1 MRAAAVCLLLAA
13 ACGEAASAPEAVA
26 RYEGA
31 SMGSSWH
38 ATVVHAAD
46 RTPPDPQEL
55 QGILDEVD
63 RLMSTWKPESELSR
77 FNAWAPAAAE
87 ESFPVSIHTA
97 KVVEA
102 ALQVA
107 EQTRGAF
114 DPTVL
119 PLVELW
125 GFGASGPRADEPTP
139 EEIAAAGARVG
150 WERLEVRGAALAKR
164 DARIAVDLSAIAPGY
179 ATDLVCERLRAL
191 GFPDHLIEVGGEVCV
206 GGRGPGGR
214 PWRVGIEQP
223 VDDAEQGQLLNSAI
237 AVRDGA
243 VATSGDYRKFRRAAD
258 GTRLSHEIDP
268 RSGRPIAHALASA
281 TVLAPTCM
289 MADALATACMILGPA
304 EALDFAER
312 LPEVEAYLLVRTA
325 QGFRALQT
333 SGFPEAVE

>member
-1 MRAAAVCLLLAA
+1 MRTAAICLLLAA
-13 ACGEAASAPEAVA
+13 ACGRPAPEAVS

-38 ATVVHAAD
+38 ATVVHVAD
-46 RTPPDPQEL
+46 RAPLAPEEL
-55 QGILDEVD
+55 QDILDEVD

-77 FNAWAPAAAE
+77 FNAWAPGTVE

-97 KVVEA
+97 KVVAA

-150 WERLEVRGAALAKR
+150 WQRLLVRGAALAKR
-164 DARIAVDLSAIAPGY
+164 DVRIAVDLSAIAPGY
-179 ATDLVCERLRAL
+179 AADLICERLEAL
-191 GFPDHLIEVGGEVCV
+191 GFPNHLVEVGGEVRI

-223 VDDAEQGQLLNSAI
+223 VDDAEQGEMLNAAI
-237 AVRDGA
+237 VVQDGA
-243 VATSGDYRKFRRAAD
+243 VATSGDYRKFRLAAD

-289 MADALATACMILGPA
+289 MADAFATACMILGPA
-304 EALDFAER
+304 EALAFAER
-312 LPEVEAYLLVRTA
+312 LPEVEAYLLVRTD
-325 QGFRALQT
+325 QGFRALRT
-333 SGFPEAVE
+333 SGFPVPVE